1 MRIRARTTHAFTN
14 RAAASSERLNLW
26 LSSAIVVVGLG
37 CAFSIHAQNPAVDLC
52 TGLVTDKSPRPKA
65 AVSRPAKGVAFKDA
79 AFGTRV
85 LRITDVRADFG
96 KEIIRPMYSTI
107 PAWNIDESR
116 LVLWIRDKGHALFDG
131 RTYAFL
137 GMLDVDP
144 SDIEQLYWDAKDPDL
159 LWYNV
164 SAEEGDRS
172 LRQLTHYRVSSGE
185 KTVIYNYPSAGRP
198 RASNVDNGG
207 DPQYPSWDMALW
219 GVRVELRGDAGSEK
233 FAFSLPAKKEGKRVA
248 NDGATPQACPSG
260 GCMWVPEKRGSRVIE
275 PRTMQTVRQ
284 LKLWGD
290 EHGNLGRNA
299 AGEDFFAAV
308 QFDSNPAGTLIV
320 ENLQTGEVKPIVSP
334 ANGYP
339 YPPSGTHISAVAFRA
354 RGWVAVS
361 IVGKPEGKQ
370 VLHQELLLANVDSGR
385 VCRIA
390 HHHSFG
396 KNGRFD
402 YWAEPHVTISPSG
415 TRVVFAS
422 DWDNG
427 NSVDTYVVE
436 LPAYKP
442 PTR

>member
-1 MRIRARTTHAFTN
+1 
-14 RAAASSERLNLW
+14 
-26 LSSAIVVVGLG
+26 
-37 CAFSIHAQNPAVDLC
+37 
-52 TGLVTDKSPRPKA
+52 
-65 AVSRPAKGVAFKDA
+65 
-79 AFGTRV
+79 
-85 LRITDVRADFG
+85 
-96 KEIIRPMYSTI
+96 
-107 PAWNIDESR
+107 
-116 LVLWIRDKGHALFDG
+116 
-131 RTYAFL
+131 
-137 GMLDVDP
+137 
-144 SDIEQLYWDAKDPDL
+144 
-159 LWYNV
+159 
-164 SAEEGDRS
+164 
-172 LRQLTHYRVSSGE
+172 
-185 KTVIYNYPSAGRP
+185 
-198 RASNVDNGG
+198 
-207 DPQYPSWDMALW
+207 
-219 GVRVELRGDAGSEK
+219 
-233 FAFSLPAKKEGKRVA
+233 
-248 NDGATPQACPSG
+248 
-260 GCMWVPEKRGSRVIE
+260 
-275 PRTMQTVRQ
+275 MQTVRQ